1 MITGFAII
9 LEDDI
14 IYCSNDDIYS
24 TFEIVLFIEK
34 LLKAFNPIQSWRLN
48 NILFEGN
55 NKKRMIIKHFVS
67 KMNKDLFFCIIGG
80 FKEGSQ
86 ESRNLIDEFYDKVNI
101 YYRNTDILNECSR
114 KPVFKE
120 ILKIMITHLKEKY
133 ISILENEIPEQKFNS
148 KINNRILY
156 CGISSQGLP
165 IISQLYDK
173 TLLNNL
179 NIDINEENVGLFNSN
194 LSAHLATIEMNTII
208 RSRTKVKEI
217 QIVDTKDIKNKKII
231 LFEEIYNFSLN
242 LFATGNFYKI
252 RLIFEQLKENIS
264 KENILQKDFLGDLK
278 AYKYLSEFLSELEEN
293 F

>member
-9 LEDDI
+9 LEYDI
-14 IYCSNDDIYS
+14 IYYSNDEVYS

-34 LLKAFNPIQSWRLN
+34 LLKTFNPIKSWRLN
-48 NILFEGN
+48 NILLEADD
-55 NKKRMIIKHFVS
+55 KERIIIKHFVS
-67 KMNKDLFFCIIGG
+67 KMNKDLFFCIIGS
-80 FKEGSQ
+80 FNEGSL
-86 ESRNLIDEFYDKVNI
+86 ESRNLIDEFYEKVKIN
-101 YYRNTDILNECSR
+101 YRNIDILYDCSR

-133 ISILENEIPEQKFNS
+133 ISILENEVSEQNVNS

-194 LSAHLATIEMNTII
+194 LSGQLATIEMNTII

-217 QIVDTKDIKNKKII
+217 QIVDIDDIKNKKII
-231 LFEEIYNFSLN
+231 LFEEIYNFSFKTFLPQVI
-242 LFATGNFYKI
+242 FI
-252 RLIFEQLKENIS
+252 RLGGSLN
-264 KENILQKDFLGDLK
+264 N
-278 AYKYLSEFLSELEEN
+278 
-293 F
+293 

>member
-1 MITGFAII
+1 
-9 LEDDI
+9 
-14 IYCSNDDIYS
+14 
-24 TFEIVLFIEK
+24 
-34 LLKAFNPIQSWRLN
+34 
-48 NILFEGN
+48 
-55 NKKRMIIKHFVS
+55 MIIKHFVS
-67 KMNKDLFFCIIGG
+67 KMNNNLFFCIIGG

-86 ESRNLIDEFYDKVNI
+86 ESHKLIEEFYEKVKI

-120 ILKIMITHLKEKY
+120 ILKILITHLKEKY
-133 ISILENEIPEQKFNS
+133 TSILENEVPEQNVNS

-179 NIDINEENVGLFNSN
+179 NIEISEENVGLFNSN
-194 LSAHLATIEMNTII
+194 LSAQLATIEMNTII

-217 QIVDTKDIKNKKII
+217 QIVDTDDIKNKKII

-242 LFATGNFYKI
+242 FFATGNFYKI
-252 RLIFEQLKENIS
+252 RWIFEQLKEKIS

-278 AYKYLSEFLSELEEN
+278 PYKYLSDFLSELEEN